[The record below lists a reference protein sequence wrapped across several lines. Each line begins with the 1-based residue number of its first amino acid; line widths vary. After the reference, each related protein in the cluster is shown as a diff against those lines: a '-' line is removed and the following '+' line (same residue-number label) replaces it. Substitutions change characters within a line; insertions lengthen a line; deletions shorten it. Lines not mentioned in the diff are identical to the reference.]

1 MGGWSLNG
9 IGPQRG
15 PATLSRLHA
24 KWRSSEGEN
33 REAAEIRR
41 QWMELMGCD
50 SSDIDEQCDNVR
62 DYDLVEEL
70 EQLGAAIRLNER
82 EEVK

>member
-15 PATLSRLHA
+15 PATIGRLRA
-24 KWRSSEGEN
+24 KWRSSDGEN
-33 REAAEIRR
+33 REASAVRR
-41 QWMELMGCD
+41 QWMNLMGFDENEINEACD
-50 SSDIDEQCDNVR
+50 DVL

-70 EQLGAAIRLNER
+70 EQLGSASSLNR
-82 EEVK
+82 SL